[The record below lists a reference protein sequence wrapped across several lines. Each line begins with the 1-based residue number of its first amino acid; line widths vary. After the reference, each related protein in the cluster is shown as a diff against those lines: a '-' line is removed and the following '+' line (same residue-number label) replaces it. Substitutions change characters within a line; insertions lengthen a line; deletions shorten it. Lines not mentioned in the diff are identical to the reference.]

1 MKKFIYF
8 LIFLTF
14 VGCAGTKKVQYVP
27 TQTEIRVEYRD
38 SLVYVRDTIF
48 ITPPVEEKSIKT
60 LQDSSHLETSIAVSD
75 AWIDE
80 DNNLNHTLKNKTD
93 TVFKYV
99 YDTVVVSK
107 IVKEYVDRPVIVEV
121 EVPVKYI
128 PKAYKYSMW
137 FSLSILTFFL
147 IKIFLTLKRK
157 FTIL

>member
-38 SLVYVRDTIF
+38 SLIYVKDTIF
-48 ITPPVEEKSIKT
+48 VTPPVEEKENKT

-137 FSLSILTFFL
+137 FSLSILAFFL
-147 IKIFLTLKRK
+147 IKIFLTLKKK
-157 FTIL
+157 FNIL

>member
-38 SLVYVRDTIF
+38 SLIYVRDTIF

-80 DNNLNHTLKNKTD
+80 DNNLNHTLK
-93 TVFKYV
+93 
-99 YDTVVVSK
+99 
-107 IVKEYVDRPVIVEV
+107 I
-121 EVPVKYI
+121 
-128 PKAYKYSMW
+128 
-137 FSLSILTFFL
+137 
-147 IKIFLTLKRK
+147 
-157 FTIL
+157 

>member
-38 SLVYVRDTIF
+38 SLIYVRDTIF

-137 FSLSILTFFL
+137 FSLSILVFFL
-147 IKIFLTLKRK
+147 IKIALTLKKK

>member
-38 SLVYVRDTIF
+38 SLIYVRDTIF

-137 FSLSILTFFL
+137 FSLSILVFFL
-147 IKIFLTLKRK
+147 IKIAWTLKKK